1 MKKLR
6 FNHTLSL
13 ALSIIVLLA
22 VSVFAEEQP
31 QIDFQNN
38 LKDIQEKIDSL
49 SKSNEEILKF
59 IKNMENSF
67 KLYDDKFSLIEK
79 EIIDIKEKFN
89 NINQEIFKLDAN
101 NKLALDKLE
110 DFRLKF
116 DMINDD
122 IKIKA
127 DDIKSIRES
136 ISVLKRN
143 LETNIENTVECK
155 KSLMELSSQKSNKEQ
170 TIVEDVLK
178 WEYWGV
184 VASGIAVIAL
194 ILAITK

>member
-155 KSLMELSSQKSNKEQ
+155 KSLMELSSQKSNREQ

>member
-1 MKKLR
+1 VKKLR

-155 KSLMELSSQKSNKEQ
+155 KSLMELSSQKSNREQ

>member
-1 MKKLR
+1 M
-6 FNHTLSL
+6 
-13 ALSIIVLLA
+13 LA

>member
-1 MKKLR
+1 VKKLR